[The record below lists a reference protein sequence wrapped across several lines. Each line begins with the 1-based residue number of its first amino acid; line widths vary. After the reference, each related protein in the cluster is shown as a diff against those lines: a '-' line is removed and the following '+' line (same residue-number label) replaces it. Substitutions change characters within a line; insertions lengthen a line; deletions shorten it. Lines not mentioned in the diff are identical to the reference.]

1 MSDIMPLDKRGCF
14 LGPVDPEAY
23 HAAKSRYTVSKSMLK
38 EFDDSPAR
46 YKYMLDRG
54 MKKTSSGFRFGN
66 LVDIMA
72 FTPDA
77 FDSVYHIVSDKALG
91 ETKAAAV
98 QKAEMTAAGESKLI
112 SRAEHDAAREAT
124 DNLNRHM
131 AEEWGLVLGK
141 TFDAQMAWA
150 CKLAPIEG
158 VRLLATGMID
168 IMPREGSGLED
179 WLFDGKTVGNNLEA
193 DLLLQRQFEE
203 FKYTGQ
209 AGMYMD
215 GVNMVLNRAQ
225 IKHFAF
231 LCVESKPP
239 YRVRSVVCN
248 EDDLRV
254 GSDWWQAA
262 TGRYAWCLANDNW
275 PGLILPRMTGITPDW
290 KLRALAAEEA
300 LDAEDISEITN

>member
-1 MSDIMPLDKRGCF
+1 MNDIMPLDKRGCF
-14 LGPVDPEAY
+14 MGPVDPDAY
-23 HAAKSRYTVSKSMLK
+23 HAAKSRYTVSKSMLH
-38 EFDDSPAR
+38 EFDASPAR

-54 MKKTSSGFRFGN
+54 MKKTSRGFGFGN

-77 FDSVYHIVSDKALG
+77 FEAVYFIVSEKAKG
-91 ETKAAAV
+91 GTRAAAA
-98 QKAEMTAAGESKLI
+98 QEADMIASGKSKIISQAEYE
-112 SRAEHDAAREAT
+112 AAREAT

-131 AEEWGLVLGK
+131 DKEWGLVLGK
-141 TFDAQMAWA
+141 TFDAQIAWA

-168 IMPREGSGLED
+168 IKPREGSGLED
-179 WLFDGKTVGNNLEA
+179 WLFDGKTVGNNLDT

-203 FKYTGQ
+203 LKYTGQ

-215 GVNMVLNRAQ
+215 GVNMVLNNQKIRN
-225 IKHFAF
+225 FAF
-231 LCVESKPP
+231 LCVESKAP

-254 GSDWWQAA
+254 GSDWWQSA
-262 TGRYAWCLANDNW
+262 TGRYAWCLANDDW
-275 PGLILPRMTGITPDW
+275 PGLVLPRMTGITPSW

-300 LDAEDISEITN
+300 LDAEDIAEITD